1 MITTL
6 SYGGADTL
14 QILPRS
20 LEQIL
25 EPYVNYLTFAI
36 DVAAGLIIG
45 ISAIIYEL
53 TIESKISAPFR
64 SCLKPIDYFL

>member
-14 QILPRS
+14 QILPIS

-25 EPYVNYLTFAI
+25 EPYVNYLTFQ
-36 DVAAGLIIG
+36 
-45 ISAIIYEL
+45 
-53 TIESKISAPFR
+53 
-64 SCLKPIDYFL
+64 